1 MAHRDDHPLKDS
13 KLSPSAQL
21 LGVSSLAHQAE
32 GFRAYFP
39 EVVGSSS
46 ALLHVLE
53 TAFKVARS
61 DSSVLILGESG
72 TGKELIAAAIHR
84 LSVRSDRPYVPLN
97 CSAIPDNLLES
108 DLFGHERGAFTGA
121 DRRRPGK
128 FEYAEGGTIFL
139 DEIGDMALTLQAK
152 LLRVLQD
159 KKFAP
164 LGGNE
169 LKEVNVRIVAATN
182 KDLVQAVKKGEFRL
196 DLYYRLNVLP
206 IHIPPLRERPED
218 IPALIAYFTETT
230 NRSQISSSPCHLSE
244 DLIRHFCELSWPGNI
259 RQLQNTLERLFVM
272 KGGGVI
278 RPQDVPKDLWRQFA
292 IDLEEQKPSDSKS
305 LADFSWDHLSQR
317 GFFERR
323 VYPTYAGTNAPKNS
337 PLAPCS
343 PMDKTY
349 LSQDDTKLEKSSPD
363 STARGSLTTGSPHQE
378 IFVPDQFG
386 KLPPDGINLQE
397 FIEELENSL
406 ILQALDRTGHNRNK
420 AAKLLGLNRTTL
432 VERIKKRRLVALN
445 DPSKEL

>member
-13 KLSPSAQL
+13 KVSATAQL
-21 LGVSSLAHQAE
+21 LGLSSSADPAE
-32 GFRAYFP
+32 PFRHRFP
-39 EVVGSSS
+39 EVVGRS
-46 ALLHVLE
+46 AELLQVLE

-121 DRRRPGK
+121 DRRRSGK

-182 KDLVQAVKKGEFRL
+182 KDLIQAVKRGEFRL

-206 IHIPPLRERPED
+206 IFIPPLRERPDD
-218 IPALIAYFTETT
+218 IPELIAHFTETT
-230 NRSQISSSPCHLSE
+230 NRSQLLSNPCYLSDELIQHL
-244 DLIRHFCELSWPGNI
+244 CGLSWPGNI
-259 RQLQNTLERLFVM
+259 RQLQNTIERLFVM
-272 KGGGVI
+272 KGGGLI
-278 RPQDVPKDLWRQFA
+278 RPHDVPQDLLRQFA
-292 IDLEEQKPSDSKS
+292 SDMEEHKSQDSRER
-305 LADFSWDHLSQR
+305 ADWSWDHLSQM
-317 GFFERR
+317 GVFERKVFPSGR
-323 VYPTYAGTNAPKNS
+323 GMPRPLGTGESFEEKEHTLRSGAFEGFTQERMKRATLTAGGDRQQIA
-337 PLAPCS
+337 
-343 PMDKTY
+343 
-349 LSQDDTKLEKSSPD
+349 
-363 STARGSLTTGSPHQE
+363 
-378 IFVPDQFG
+378 VPSQFG
-386 KLPPDGINLQE
+386 TLPPEGINLQE
-397 FIEELENSL
+397 FIEKLENSL
-406 ILQALDRTGHNRNK
+406 ILQALDRTGQNRNK

-432 VERIKKRRLVALN
+432 VERIKKRRLVVLN